1 MLRDK
6 AGLKLSE
13 ISMGCIPATN
23 DAQKRA
29 LAGTGTP
36 IKELVWRVSLL
47 NLARRNAENT
57 EIRNA
62 V

>member
-1 MLRDK
+1 M
-6 AGLKLSE
+6 
-13 ISMGCIPATN
+13 PATN

-47 NLARRNAENT
+47 NFAKRSAENT

-62 V
+62 AYGM